1 MKASQLLKELDF
13 GNSVAEFDEQL
24 DAYFVETQIYSD
36 FIDGRYDIVSGD
48 KGTGKTA
55 IYRIVRDKHREIPQ
69 LSDVELIAGFNDAG
83 NPVFQRLSQSEQL
96 QEGEYITVWKSYITS
111 LLGNYILNIF
121 EGCHTP
127 KMAELDHVLTAV
139 GLRSKDATA
148 STIFSQLTNLLR
160 SFGKPNKASIKF
172 SVTESGL
179 PVVAPTI
186 DFSTVETHDEGA
198 QVIVNSDD
206 AMNLLNETIKEAET
220 KIWLVLDRLDEA
232 FAGYSQI
239 EVPVLRALF
248 RVYLDMQA
256 HSNIKLKLFVRND
269 LFRKVVRGGFVN
281 LTHVN
286 ARRIQ
291 IKWHPDD
298 LYALLCRRIRERP
311 EFMQAY
317 GGNLIEADLDLFTKV
332 FPAQVDIGKKNP
344 TAWNWILGR
353 IRDGNGI
360 APPRNLIDF
369 VNKAKEVQ
377 ARREERDP
385 REFNC
390 SMALI
395 EAESLRRAL
404 SELSEQRVQDTL
416 LAESG
421 EYAAVIAGFK
431 NGKAEHNMESLLA
444 IIQSDST
451 KPQDIIEELEA
462 IGFLEKTG
470 STYKV
475 PMLYRSGLRITQG
488 KAFSSEEAA
497 EDE

>member
-1 MKASQLLKELDF
+1 MKASELLKKLDF

-36 FIDGRYDIVSGD
+36 FIDGKYDIVSGD

-55 IYRIVRDKHREIPQ
+55 IYRIVRDKHSEISQ
-69 LSDVELIAGFNDAG
+69 LSDVELVAGFNDSG
-83 NPVFQRLSQSEQL
+83 NPVFQRLSQSSLL

-111 LLGNYILNIF
+111 LLGNYILNAF
-121 EGCHTP
+121 EGCHTA
-127 KMAELDHVLTAV
+127 KMAELDQVLTAV

-160 SFGKPNKASIKF
+160 SFKKPNKASIKF
-172 SVTESGL
+172 SVTENGL
-179 PVVAPTI
+179 PVVAPTLE
-186 DFSTVETHDEGA
+186 FSSVETHDEGA
-198 QVIVNSDD
+198 QVVVNSDD
-206 AMNLLNETIKEAET
+206 AMKLLNYTINEAET
-220 KIWLVLDRLDEA
+220 NVWLVLDRLDEA

-239 EVPVLRALF
+239 EVPALRALF

-256 HSNIKLKLFVRND
+256 YSNIKLKLFVRND

-286 ARRIQ
+286 AKRIQ

-298 LYALLCRRIRERP
+298 LYALLCRRIGERP
-311 EFMQAY
+311 EFVEAY
-317 GGNLIEADLDLFTKV
+317 GDVLGGADPDLFTKV

-353 IRDGNGI
+353 IKDGNGI

-385 REFNC
+385 REYDH
-390 SMALI
+390 SMPLI

-431 NGKAEHNMESLLA
+431 NGKAEHNTESLLE
-444 IIQSDST
+444 IIQTDVAR
-451 KPQDIIEELEA
+451 PRDIIEELEA

-470 STYKV
+470 ATYKV
-475 PMLYRSGLRITQG
+475 PMLYRSGLRISQG
-488 KAFSSEEAA
+488 KAFSSEETA
-497 EDE
+497 EDD

>member
-1 MKASQLLKELDF
+1 MKASQLLKKLDF

-36 FIDGRYDIVSGD
+36 FIDGKYDIVSGD

-55 IYRIVRDKHREIPQ
+55 IYRIVRDKHNEIPQ
-69 LSDVELIAGFNDAG
+69 LSDVELVAGFNDAG
-83 NPVFQRLSQSEQL
+83 NPVFQRLSQSSLL

-111 LLGNYILNIF
+111 LLGNYILNAF
-121 EGCHTP
+121 EGCHTAR
-127 KMAELDHVLTAV
+127 MAELEQVLTAV

-148 STIFSQLTNLLR
+148 STIFSQLTNLLG
-160 SFGKPNKASIKF
+160 SFTKPNKASIKF
-172 SVTESGL
+172 SVTETGL
-179 PVVAPTI
+179 PVVVPTLE
-186 DFSTVETHDEGA
+186 FSSVETHDVGA
-198 QVIVNSDD
+198 QVVVNSDD
-206 AMNLLNETIKEAET
+206 AIKLLNYTIKEAET
-220 KIWLVLDRLDEA
+220 NVWLVLDRLDEA

-239 EVPVLRALF
+239 EVPALRALF

-256 HSNIKLKLFVRND
+256 YSNIKLKLFVRND

-286 ARRIQ
+286 AKRIQ
-291 IKWHPDD
+291 IKWHSDD
-298 LYALLCRRIRERP
+298 LYALLCRRIGERP
-311 EFMQAY
+311 EFLEAY
-317 GGNLIEADLDLFTKV
+317 GDSLGGACSDLFTKV

-353 IRDGNGI
+353 IKDGNGI

-385 REFNC
+385 REYSH
-390 SMALI
+390 SMPLI

-404 SELSEQRVQDTL
+404 SELSEQRVRDTL

-421 EYAAVIAGFK
+421 EYATVIAGFK
-431 NGKAEHNMESLLA
+431 NGKAEHNAESLLE
-444 IIQSDST
+444 IIQTDVARFR
-451 KPQDIIEELEA
+451 DIVEELEA

-470 STYKV
+470 ATYKV
-475 PMLYRSGLRITQG
+475 PMLYRSGLRISQG
-488 KAFSSEEAA
+488 KAFASEETG
-497 EDE
+497 EDD

>member
-1 MKASQLLKELDF
+1 MKAAQLLKELDF

-24 DAYFVETQIYSD
+24 DAYFVETQIYSH
-36 FIDGRYDIVSGD
+36 FINGKYDIVSGD

-55 IYRIVRDKHREIPQ
+55 IYRIIRDKHSEIPQ
-69 LSDVELIAGFNDAG
+69 LSDVELVAGFNDAG
-83 NPVFQRLSQSEQL
+83 NPVFQRLSQSSQL

-121 EGCHTP
+121 EGCHTA
-127 KMAELDHVLTAV
+127 KMAELDQVLTAV

-148 STIFSQLTNLLR
+148 STIFSQLANLLR
-160 SFGKPNKASIKF
+160 SFTRPNKASIKF
-172 SVTESGL
+172 SVTETGL
-179 PVVAPTI
+179 PVVVPTLE
-186 DFSTVETHDEGA
+186 FSNVETHDEGA

-206 AMNLLNETIKEAET
+206 AMNLLNETIREAET

-256 HSNIKLKLFVRND
+256 YSNIKLKLFVRND

-286 ARRIQ
+286 AKRVEIN
-291 IKWHPDD
+291 WHPDD
-298 LYALLCRRIRERP
+298 LYALLCRRIGERP
-311 EFMQAY
+311 EFTAAY
-317 GGNLIEADLDLFTKV
+317 GGSLGEAEPDLFAKV

-344 TAWNWILGR
+344 TAWKWIHGR
-353 IRDGNGI
+353 IKDGNGI

-385 REFNC
+385 REYDD
-390 SMALI
+390 SMPLI

-404 SELSEQRVQDTL
+404 SKLSEQRVQDTL

-431 NGKAEHNMESLLA
+431 NGKAEHNMESLLE
-444 IIQSDST
+444 IIQTDVARH
-451 KPQDIIEELEA
+451 QDIIEELEA

-470 STYKV
+470 TTYKI

-497 EDE
+497 EDD

>member
-1 MKASQLLKELDF
+1 MKALQLLKELDF

-36 FIDGRYDIVSGD
+36 FIDGKYDIVSGD

-55 IYRIVRDKHREIPQ
+55 IYRIVRDKHRDIPQ

-121 EGCHTP
+121 EGGHTA
-127 KMAELDHVLTAV
+127 KMAELDKVLNAV

-160 SFGKPNKASIKF
+160 SFGKPNRASLKF

-179 PVVAPTI
+179 PVLAPTI

-232 FAGYSQI
+232 FAGYSLI

-256 HSNIKLKLFVRND
+256 YSNIKLKLFVRND

-298 LYALLCRRIRERP
+298 LYALLCRRIREKP
-311 EFMQAY
+311 EFMQAF
-317 GGNLIEADLDLFTKV
+317 GDSLADVDIFFKV

-369 VNKAKEVQ
+369 VNKAKELQ

-385 REFNC
+385 RELDG
-390 SMALI
+390 SMPLI

-421 EYAAVIAGFK
+421 EYAAVISGFK
-431 NGKAEHNMESLLA
+431 NGKAEHNIESLLA
-444 IIQSDST
+444 IVQSDAA
-451 KPQDIIEELEA
+451 KPQEIIDELEA

-470 STYKV
+470 STFKV

-488 KAFSSEEAA
+488 KAFSSDESA